1 MRFTLAGLLVVPL
14 VSLVVLWA
22 FAASTTLGNALHEH
36 NYNRLITLSSAPT
49 DKLVNQV
56 AQERQQTFTWLSTDP
71 RPPETVLNASR
82 NRTSAAASAYRRMLA
97 QTGGLRPASA
107 QAAEDTLTRLLS
119 RLPEIRA
126 SVDAETLSPA
136 VAFTAYSNILDAVFA
151 VYSESEQVNSNLS
164 VDRQTDA
171 SMDAAQAL
179 EYASREAALFG
190 GAAGAHGQMTTS
202 ERRLFANAVA
212 NQRLLIASALGDFDP
227 QLRAPW
233 QRVYSSPLDHQFA
246 TLENRIAGSI
256 GSRAPVPVD
265 IGTWQAVSRS
275 FLGDLQKAQ
284 AQDGPPLA
292 AMASRLSSQLVLEA
306 ALAAGVGLAAVLLS
320 VFVLLRYGRR
330 LNGELTTLRDTA
342 QRMAGKRL
350 PNVVERLRKGEDVDV
365 DAESPP
371 PPPGTI
377 TEIAR
382 VAQAFATVQR
392 TAVQAAVGQ
401 ANLRKGVNQ
410 VFLNLSL
417 RNQSLLHRQLGM
429 LDSME
434 RATGDPSVLA
444 DLFRLDHLT
453 TRMRRHAEGLI
464 ILSGST
470 PGRGWRDPVP
480 VVDVLRAAIAEVEDY
495 VRVDVASESHD
506 AVVGAAVNDVI
517 HLVAELI
524 ENATTFSP
532 PATRVEV
539 RADVVGN
546 GFAVEIEDRGLGLT
560 AGELTAINV
569 GLASPPEFDLAN
581 SDQLGLFVVGQ
592 LAARHGI
599 RVSLRESPYGGTTAI
614 VLLPHS
620 VIVRESESMSRGVA
634 SGTAQPVQAATPE
647 APLPADATGPI
658 TQREQSSFFSL
669 TGRHRVEP
677 VPPEGGNG
685 SARGNGIASSGPD
698 GPAGASWGNGKPSRG
713 ADDPWGGPPGP
724 AGAAHPARGTWDP
737 AQPGPAEP
745 TARPAPG
752 PALTRQQ
759 PSASAG
765 THRGLPRR
773 VRQASIAP
781 QLRDQPGGATAA
793 SRLAGAGTGT
803 GTGTGSE
810 ERSPEETRNL
820 FSSLQQGWQRGRVDD
835 LDYPDDDPQEWPG
848 GRPGPDDGEAQ

>member
-22 FAASTTLGNALHEH
+22 FAASITLGNALHEH

-71 RPPETVLNASR
+71 RPTETVLNASR
-82 NRTSAAASAYRRMLA
+82 NRTNAVVSAYRRMLA

-107 QAAEDTLTRLLS
+107 QAAEDAVTRLLS

-151 VYSESEQVNSNLS
+151 VYSAVEQVNSNLS

-179 EYASREAALFG
+179 EYASREAALA
-190 GAAGAHGQMTTS
+190 GAAAGAAASAHGQMTTS

-212 NQRLLIASALGDFDP
+212 NQRLLIGSALGEFNP

-233 QRVYSSPLDHQFA
+233 QRVYDSPLYHQFA
-246 TLENRIAGSI
+246 ALENRIAGSI

-265 IGTWQAVSRS
+265 VRTWQAVSRS
-275 FLGDLQKAQ
+275 FLGDLQDAQ

-330 LNGELTTLRDTA
+330 LNGELTTLHDTA
-342 QRMAGKRL
+342 QRMAGRRL
-350 PNVVERLRKGEDVDV
+350 PDVVERLRKGEDVDV

-434 RATGDPSVLA
+434 RATGDPAVLA

-470 PGRGWRDPVP
+470 PGRGWRDPVS

-539 RADVVGN
+539 RADVVGT
-546 GFAVEIEDRGLGLT
+546 GFAVEIEDRGLGLS
-560 AGELTAINV
+560 AGELAEINEQ
-569 GLASPPEFDLAN
+569 LASPPEFDLDS
-581 SDQLGLFVVGQ
+581 SDRLGLFVVGQ

-614 VLLPHS
+614 VLMPHS
-620 VIVRESESMSRGVA
+620 IIVRAGEVATARDTPGPGLASAPGRGWPA
-634 SGTAQPVQAATPE
+634 STGAPGPE
-647 APLPADATGPI
+647 
-658 TQREQSSFFSL
+658 
-669 TGRHRVEP
+669 
-677 VPPEGGNG
+677 
-685 SARGNGIASSGPD
+685 
-698 GPAGASWGNGKPSRG
+698 PAGPELSLPRASRRGPSGERQTG
-713 ADDPWGGPPGP
+713 LRVQPDRPPALRRP
-724 AGAAHPARGTWDP
+724 AG
-737 AQPGPAEP
+737 QPGPILIP
-745 TARPAPG
+745 PPG
-752 PALTRQQ
+752 RTP
-759 PSASAG
+759 
-765 THRGLPRR
+765 
-773 VRQASIAP
+773 
-781 QLRDQPGGATAA
+781 
-793 SRLAGAGTGT
+793 
-803 GTGTGSE
+803 
-810 ERSPEETRNL
+810 
-820 FSSLQQGWQRGRVDD
+820 
-835 LDYPDDDPQEWPG
+835 PG
-848 GRPGPDDGEAQ
+848 GRPRPPLPPSH

>member
-22 FAASTTLGNALHEH
+22 FAASITLGNALHEH

-71 RPPETVLNASR
+71 RPTETVLNASR
-82 NRTSAAASAYRRMLA
+82 NRTNAVVSAYRRMLA

-107 QAAEDTLTRLLS
+107 QAAEDAVTRLLS

-151 VYSESEQVNSNLS
+151 VYSAVEQVNSNLS

-179 EYASREAALFG
+179 EYASREAALA
-190 GAAGAHGQMTTS
+190 GAAAGAAASAHGQMTTS

-212 NQRLLIASALGDFDP
+212 NQRLLIGSALGEFNP

-233 QRVYSSPLDHQFA
+233 QRVYDSPLYHQFA
-246 TLENRIAGSI
+246 ALENRIAGSI

-265 IGTWQAVSRS
+265 IRTWQAVSRS
-275 FLGDLQKAQ
+275 FLGDLQDAQ

-292 AMASRLSSQLVLEA
+292 AMASRLSNQLVLEA

-330 LNGELTTLRDTA
+330 LNGELTTLHDTA
-342 QRMAGKRL
+342 QRMAGRRL
-350 PNVVERLRKGEDVDV
+350 PDVVERLRKGEDVDV

-434 RATGDPSVLA
+434 RATGDPAVLA

-470 PGRGWRDPVP
+470 PGRGWRDPVS

-495 VRVDVASESHD
+495 VRVNVASESRD

-539 RADVVGN
+539 RADVVGT
-546 GFAVEIEDRGLGLT
+546 GFAVEIEDRGLGLS
-560 AGELTAINV
+560 AGELADIN
-569 GLASPPEFDLAN
+569 GQLASPPEFDLDS
-581 SDQLGLFVVGQ
+581 SDRLGLFVVGQ

-614 VLLPHS
+614 VLMPHS
-620 VIVRESESMSRGVA
+620 IIVRAGEVA
-634 SGTAQPVQAATPE
+634 TARDT
-647 APLPADATGPI
+647 
-658 TQREQSSFFSL
+658 
-669 TGRHRVEP
+669 
-677 VPPEGGNG
+677 
-685 SARGNGIASSGPD
+685 
-698 GPAGASWGNGKPSRG
+698 
-713 ADDPWGGPPGP
+713 PGP
-724 AGAAHPARGTWDP
+724 GLASAPGRGWPASTG
-737 AQPGPAEP
+737 
-745 TARPAPG
+745 APG
-752 PALTRQQ
+752 PETAG
-759 PSASAG
+759 AESAG
-765 THRGLPRR
+765 PESAGQGQPAQGQPAQGQPARARR
-773 VRQASIAP
+773 RTASGAP
-781 QLRDQPGGATAA
+781 CSA
-793 SRLAGAGTGT
+793 
-803 GTGTGSE
+803 
-810 ERSPEETRNL
+810 
-820 FSSLQQGWQRGRVDD
+820 
-835 LDYPDDDPQEWPG
+835 
-848 GRPGPDDGEAQ
+848 